1 MLIKL
6 LFLLI
11 MNIAQ
16 HLSQLLYR
24 YQCISV
30 PGFGAFLTETFH
42 ANIQES
48 NHTFYPP
55 KKVISFN
62 AHLKN
67 NDGFLANHISNAE
80 KITYDA
86 ALLLIEREVLNWQSI
101 LQNNESIILKNI
113 GDLRQNSEGNVI
125 FSPSNR
131 LNYLTDSFGL
141 SSFVSPAVKRTQYK
155 ELVETFG
162 TVELLPVVEDVII
175 NDEDYHEN
183 RRYINPYLKYAA
195 ILVMSLGGLGFGYA
209 AYISQNEKA
218 ETLVVQ
224 AEAQKEVQTKIQEA
238 TFFIEVPVLKIPE
251 ESIKKTFPFHIMAGA
266 FRSQRN
272 ATKECKNL
280 TSKGYDARILDKNK
294 HGLYPV
300 VYGSFS
306 TIIEA
311 EYSMKQIQDS
321 INKDAWLLIKEF

>member
-11 MNIAQ
+11 MNIAY

-24 YQCISV
+24 YQCVSV

-42 ANIQES
+42 AKIHES

-62 AHLKN
+62 PHLKN
-67 NDGFLANHISNAE
+67 NDGFLANHISNTE
-80 KITYDA
+80 KLTYDA
-86 ALLLIEREVLNWQSI
+86 ALLLIEKEVTNWQSI
-101 LQNNESIILKNI
+101 LQSKESVILKNI
-113 GDLRQNSEGNVI
+113 GDFRLNDEGNLT
-125 FSPSNR
+125 FNPSNR

-141 SSFVSPAVKRTQYK
+141 SSFVSPVVKRIQHK
-155 ELVETFG
+155 EILETIES
-162 TVELLPVVEDVII
+162 VDLLPIVENVII
-175 NDEDYHEN
+175 NNEDFYEN
-183 RRYINPYLKYAA
+183 KRYLNPYLKYAA
-195 ILVMSLGGLGFGYA
+195 ILVMSIGGLGFGYA
-209 AYISQNEKA
+209 AYVSQNEKA
-218 ETLVVQ
+218 ETLIVQ

-238 TFFIEVPVLKIPE
+238 TFFIEVPVLKIPD

-266 FRSQRN
+266 FRSKKN
-272 ATKECKNL
+272 AAKELDNL
-280 TSKGYDARILDKNK
+280 TSKGYNARVLDKNN

-306 TIIEA
+306 TFSEA
-311 EYSMKQIQDS
+311 QYSMKQIQDS
-321 INKDAWLLIKEF
+321 INKDAWLLIEEL

>member
-1 MLIKL
+1 
-6 LFLLI
+6 
-11 MNIAQ
+11 MNIAH

-80 KITYDA
+80 KLTYDA
-86 ALLLIEREVLNWQSI
+86 ALLLIEKEVQNWQSI

-113 GDLRQNSEGNVI
+113 GDLRQNSEGNLI

-141 SSFVSPAVKRTQYK
+141 SSFVSPLVKRTQQI
-155 ELVETFG
+155 ELVESFTSIE
-162 TVELLPVVEDVII
+162 TAKEIEEVAII
-175 NDEDYHEN
+175 EGDFHEN
-183 RRYINPYLKYAA
+183 RRYLNPYLKYAA
-195 ILVMSLGGLGFGYA
+195 ILVMSIGGLGFGYA
-209 AYISQNEKA
+209 AYVSQNEKA
-218 ETLVVQ
+218 ETLIVQ
-224 AEAQKEVQTKIQEA
+224 AEAQKEVQTKIQKA

-251 ESIKKTFPFHIMAGA
+251 GSIKKTFSFHIMAGA
-266 FRSQRN
+266 FRSKRN
-272 ATKECKNL
+272 ASKELNNL
-280 TSKGYDARILDKNK
+280 ISKGYDARILDKNN
-294 HGLYPV
+294 HNLYPV

-306 TIIEA
+306 TITEA

>member
-1 MLIKL
+1 MT
-6 LFLLI
+6 
-11 MNIAQ
+11 IAY

-24 YQCISV
+24 YQCVSV

-62 AHLKN
+62 SHLKN
-67 NDGFLANHISNAE
+67 NDGFLANHIASAE
-80 KITYDA
+80 KLTYDA
-86 ALLLIEREVLNWQSI
+86 ALLLIEKEVAQWQSI
-101 LQNNESIILKNI
+101 LQNDESIILKNI
-113 GDLRQNSEGNVI
+113 GDLRNNDEGNLV

-141 SSFVSPAVKRTQYK
+141 SSFVSPVVKRTQYK

-162 TVELLPVVEDVII
+162 KVELLPTIETQIDTDD
-175 NDEDYHEN
+175 NHYEN
-183 RRYINPYLKYAA
+183 RRYLNPYLKYAA

-209 AYISQNEKA
+209 AYVSQNEKV
-218 ETLVVQ
+218 ETLMVQ

-238 TFFIEVPVLKIPE
+238 TFFIEVPVLKVPE
-251 ESIKKTFPFHIMAGA
+251 ESVKKTYPYHIMAGA

-272 ATKECKNL
+272 ANKEMQHL
-280 TSKGYDARILDKNK
+280 TSNGYDARILDKNAN
-294 HGLYPV
+294 GLYPV

-306 TIIEA
+306 TFSEA
-311 EYSMKQIQDS
+311 QFSMKQIQDS
-321 INKDAWLLIKEF
+321 INKDAWLLVKEL